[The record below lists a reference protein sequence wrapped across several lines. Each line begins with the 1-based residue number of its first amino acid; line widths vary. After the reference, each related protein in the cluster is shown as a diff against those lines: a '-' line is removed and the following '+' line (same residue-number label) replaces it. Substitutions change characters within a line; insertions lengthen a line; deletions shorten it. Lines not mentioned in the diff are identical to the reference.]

1 MRRQFKVV
9 FVAVGIV
16 AAIIASF
23 ASAAPDPGAHQ
34 RSAEVFFLDPDPTDC
49 ATIDALV
56 GAFDTAKGEHSE
68 AFIGLFIDDPC
79 TGTSASGF
87 AQETV
92 QADAFDV
99 EKSLNSARLATTLTL
114 ADGTV
119 PVTIDVVWTKDPKP
133 HCARPKID
141 LGVDI
146 KWGKECNATAS
157 GTVTVNGVTYT
168 LGPSGGTIV
177 RGQPPP

>member
-1 MRRQFKVV
+1 MRRRFKVV
-9 FVAVGIV
+9 LVAVGIV
-16 AAIIASF
+16 AAMMAAF

-49 ATIDALV
+49 ATIEALV
-56 GAFDTAKGEHSE
+56 GAFDSAKGEHSE
-68 AFIGLFIDDPC
+68 AFISLFVDDPC
-79 TGTSASGF
+79 TGTSASGT

-92 QADAFDV
+92 QPDAFDV
-99 EKSLNSARLATTLTL
+99 EKSLMSARLATTLTL
-114 ADGTV
+114 PDGAV

-141 LGVDI
+141 LGIDI
-146 KWGKECNATAS
+146 RFGKLCNATAS
-157 GTVTVNGVTYT
+157 GTVTVNDVTYS
-168 LGPSGGTIV
+168 LGPAGGIIV